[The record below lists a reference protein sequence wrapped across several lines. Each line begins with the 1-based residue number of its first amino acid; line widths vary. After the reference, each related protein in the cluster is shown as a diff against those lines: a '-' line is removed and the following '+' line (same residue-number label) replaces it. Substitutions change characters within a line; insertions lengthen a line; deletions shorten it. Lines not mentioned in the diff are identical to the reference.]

1 MAGTLSLERI
11 RMTIKPFKNNKEK
24 IAFDKEL
31 RDMLTQPSIDYEQ
44 MKKTMFT
51 FRLKYLIKKCREK
64 GKFGLA
70 IKLANKY
77 NLKQV
82 SEAYYD

>member
-1 MAGTLSLERI
+1 
-11 RMTIKPFKNNKEK
+11 MTIKPFKNNKERK
-24 IAFDKEL
+24 AFDKEL
-31 RDMLTQPSIDYEQ
+31 IDMLTKPSIDYEQ

-64 GKFGLA
+64 GKMGLA
-70 IKLANKY
+70 IKLIDKY

-82 SEAYYD
+82 GEAYYD

>member
-1 MAGTLSLERI
+1 
-11 RMTIKPFKNNKEK
+11 MTIKPFKNNKEK

-31 RDMLTQPSIDYEQ
+31 RDMLTKPSIDYEQ

-64 GKFGLA
+64 GKMGLA
-70 IKLANKY
+70 IKIMNKY

-82 SEAYYD
+82 GEAYYD